1 MFWGIIYLEGQ
12 AMKTVECRIRVRY
25 SEAGRQGYAHHA
37 NYFNWFD
44 EALEELVKQCG
55 ASYKEIEDLG
65 YFLAPVTDTCKYFHP
80 ASYNDELIVR
90 LSVADVSS
98 IKVKF
103 NYEII
108 REKDAK
114 IIATGHSSHVF
125 VDRNFRPHSLNRVA
139 PSLYTNLEE
148 MMTE

>member
-1 MFWGIIYLEGQ
+1 
-12 AMKTVECRIRVRY
+12 MKAVECRIRVRY

-55 ASYKEIEDLG
+55 MSYKDIEDLG

-80 ASYNDELIVR
+80 ASYNDELNIR
-90 LSVADVSS
+90 LTVSDVSS

-103 NYEII
+103 NYEIL

-114 IIATGHSSHVF
+114 IIATGHSTHVF
-125 VDRNFRPHSLNRVA
+125 VDRSFRPHSLKRIA
-139 PSLYTNLEE
+139 PSLYSILEE
-148 MMTE
+148 MTNE